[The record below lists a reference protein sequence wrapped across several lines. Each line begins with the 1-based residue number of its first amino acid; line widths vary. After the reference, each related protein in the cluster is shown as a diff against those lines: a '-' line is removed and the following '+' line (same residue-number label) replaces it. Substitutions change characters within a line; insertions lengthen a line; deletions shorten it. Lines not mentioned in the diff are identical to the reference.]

1 MSDLKSFLYEN
12 LERTGTLDSIKSE
25 LKNNL
30 FTTLREDP
38 SAKPPTVQNEKDE
51 LAAELVRD
59 FFETFCMQYSLS
71 VFIPESK
78 LPERTYQRE
87 NLEKKLKVK
96 GNEEL
101 PLLST
106 LINTLRPS
114 QEGSGLGNESMAS
127 FNSGNL

>member
-1 MSDLKSFLYEN
+1 MSDLKSFLYEG
-12 LERTGTLDSIKSE
+12 LERTGTLDSVKSE

-38 SAKPPTVQNEKDE
+38 SAKPPVVQNEKDE
-51 LAAELVRD
+51 MAAELVRD

-71 VFIPESK
+71 VFVPEAK

-87 NLEKKLKVK
+87 NLEKKLKIK
-96 GNEEL
+96 GIEEL

-106 LINTLRPS
+106 LIGTLRPS
-114 QEGSGLGNESMAS
+114 QEASGIAGESMTS

>member
-1 MSDLKSFLYEN
+1 MTDLKSFLLEN
-12 LERTGTLDSIKSE
+12 LENSGKLDEIKSE

-30 FTTLREDP
+30 FTTLREDQSSRP
-38 SAKPPTVQNEKDE
+38 SLLPGEKEE
-51 LAAELVRD
+51 LAAELIRD

-78 LPERTYQRE
+78 LPERSYQRDQ
-87 NLEKKLKVK
+87 LEKRLNLK

-106 LINTLRPS
+106 FLSTLKTS
-114 QEGSGLGNESMAS
+114 QEPSSVAGESMAS